1 MKGTIFSAFF
11 AFHPTVAT
19 LSFSSFITSYKDS
32 NYFNKWHLKLFN
44 KYGLQLLA
52 YFSQVYFRVD
62 GFPMQEMGIDN
73 SKCLIPLQIR
83 VLLLILLFQPLK
95 H

>member
-11 AFHPTVAT
+11 AFYPTVAT

-32 NYFNKWHLKLFN
+32 NYFSKWHLKLFN

-62 GFPMQEMGIDN
+62 GFPMWEMGIN
-73 SKCLIPLQIR
+73 NPKCLIPLQI
-83 VLLLILLFQPLK
+83 VLQLILLFLPLK